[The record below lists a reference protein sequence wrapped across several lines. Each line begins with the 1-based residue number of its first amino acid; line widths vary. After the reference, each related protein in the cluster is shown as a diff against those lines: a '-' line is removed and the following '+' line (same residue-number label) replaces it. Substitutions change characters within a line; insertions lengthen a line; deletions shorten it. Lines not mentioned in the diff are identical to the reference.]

1 MVGKSGALRFIATGN
16 ITSQEDGQYDSYA
29 ICQFLS
35 QYSDVKGSL
44 TAGTNGEF
52 VMKKTLTYGCSGNKD
67 GLQGVI
73 FELAGTTM
81 VTSAVDMNGAKIPWG
96 VWLANHDSSL
106 MGVQG
111 PNTILNVCMQNP
123 DKINNIVPTYSTF
136 IYASGD
142 LKNVMMSR
150 LYFGEFIDEYKKA
163 GLADVTWDKSNHFT
177 LVQSFENGFVD
188 VWEITY

>member
-1 MVGKSGALRFIATGN
+1 LP
-16 ITSQEDGQYDSYA
+16 
-29 ICQFLS
+29 

-44 TAGTNGEF
+44 TAGANGEF
-52 VMKKTLTYGCSGNKD
+52 VMQKTMTYGCSGNND
-67 GLQGVI
+67 GLQGVV
-73 FELAGTTM
+73 FELAGGTMTTF
-81 VTSAVDMNGAKIPWG
+81 AVDMNGAKIPWS
-96 VWLANHDSSL
+96 VWLNNHDSSL

-111 PNTILNVCMQNP
+111 PNTILNVCMQNA

-142 LKNVMMSR
+142 FKDVMFSR

-163 GLADVTWDKSNHFT
+163 GLADVTWGKSEHFT
-177 LVQSFENGFVD
+177 LVQSFENGFVN